1 MERQAYDRLLQESLV
16 RRDTMG
22 GLCRLLHRVFPRP
35 EVLSLEGRQAHMQ
48 CTLVKNEIKTRSKRD
63 QTESKTRS
71 KRDHR
76 SHVEDFWIF
85 WAHMCRTRAHKF
97 THFCTRS
104 HQPTSAPTFRLNFA
118 PADASRS
125 SPPAQPSHTRQPNG
139 KHPRSSTPV
148 QRCTGASQII
158 STPSSAPAQPC
169 KHARLVQ
176 VRGKARCR
184 LEPAVAKETSSLK
197 IAKHTVNAPRR
208 IR

>member
-1 MERQAYDRLLQESLV
+1 MPKSLRYLCGHVFPHVNADSKKSLLSHASATIPMERLTSPSWSCYKKTGVNTETQWNAADGKACFPAPRGV
-16 RRDTMG
+16 
-22 GLCRLLHRVFPRP
+22 CR
-35 EVLSLEGRQAHMQ
+35 S
-48 CTLVKNEIKTRSKRD
+48 T
-63 QTESKTRS
+63 
-71 KRDHR
+71 
-76 SHVEDFWIF
+76 
-85 WAHMCRTRAHKF
+85 
-97 THFCTRS
+97 
-104 HQPTSAPTFRLNFA
+104 
-118 PADASRS
+118 
-125 SPPAQPSHTRQPNG
+125 PNG
-139 KHPRSSTPV
+139 KHPRSSTPA

>member
-1 MERQAYDRLLQESLV
+1 MHPGKK
-16 RRDTMG
+16 RDQNEIKT
-22 GLCRLLHRVFPRP
+22 RSNRD
-35 EVLSLEGRQAHMQ
+35 Q
-48 CTLVKNEIKTRSKRD
+48 NEIKTRSKRD
-63 QTESKTRS
+63 
-71 KRDHR
+71 HR
-76 SHVEDFWIF
+76 SSDILGPHAPSPRPQV
-85 WAHMCRTRAHKF
+85 HSLLH
-97 THFCTRS
+97 
-104 HQPTSAPTFRLNFA
+104 TSASTFRLNFA
-118 PADASRS
+118 PARASRS
-125 SPPAQPSHTRQPNG
+125 SAPAQPCARTPANG
-139 KHPRSSTPV
+139 KHSRSSTPA

>member
-1 MERQAYDRLLQESLV
+1 MERQACDRLLQESLV

-35 EVLSLEGRQAHMQ
+35 GVLSLEGRQAHMQ
-48 CTLVKNEIKTRSKRD
+48 CTLAKKQRDQNEIKTRSKRD
-63 QTESKTRS
+63 
-71 KRDHR
+71 HR
-76 SHVEDFWIF
+76 LSV
-85 WAHMCRTRAHKF
+85 
-97 THFCTRS
+97 
-104 HQPTSAPTFRLNFA
+104 A
-118 PADASRS
+118 PAPAAQARLL
-125 SPPAQPSHTRQPNG
+125 SPAHTRQPNG
-139 KHPRSSTPV
+139 KHPRSSTPA

>member
-1 MERQAYDRLLQESLV
+1 MTQWVGFAGSCTVFFHVLELFLWKAGRHICNAPWKKKNKNKK
-16 RRDTMG
+16 RD
-22 GLCRLLHRVFPRP
+22 
-35 EVLSLEGRQAHMQ
+35 Q
-48 CTLVKNEIKTRSKRD
+48 NEIKTRSKRD
-63 QTESKTRS
+63 
-71 KRDHR
+71 HR
-76 SHVEDFWIF
+76 SSVEDFGIF

-97 THFCTRS
+97 THLCTRS

-125 SPPAQPSHTRQPNG
+125 SAPAQPSHTCQPNG
-139 KHPRSSTPV
+139 KHPRSSTPA
-148 QRCTGASQII
+148 QRCAGASQII

-176 VRGKARCR
+176 VRGKARWR

>member
-1 MERQAYDRLLQESLV
+1 MERQAYDRLLQASLV
-16 RRDTMG
+16 RRDAMG
-22 GLCRLLHRVFPRP
+22 GLCRLLHRVFPRLGA
-35 EVLSLEGRQAHMQ
+35 LSLEGRQAHMQ
-48 CTLVKNEIKTRSKRD
+48 CALVKKRD
-63 QTESKTRS
+63 QN
-71 KRDHR
+71 
-76 SHVEDFWIF
+76 
-85 WAHMCRTRAHKF
+85 
-97 THFCTRS
+97 FCTRS
-104 HQPTSAPTFRLNFA
+104 LQPTSAPTFRLNFA

-125 SPPAQPSHTRQPNG
+125 SAPAQPSHTRQPNG
-139 KHPRSSTPV
+139 KHPRSSTPA